1 MNAETRKQKRARLLQ
16 SPDVSVVIVGGGING
31 IGLYRELALQGV
43 DVLLVE
49 KEDYCSGAS
58 AAPSRMIHGGLRYLE
73 NGEFTLVRESLNE
86 RNRLL
91 ANAPHYVRPLPTTIP
106 IFSRWD
112 GVWQALLR
120 FLRLSDKQ
128 SRRGAFVIKLGLMA
142 YDLFT
147 KGATSMPTHRFHRKC
162 STNTQ
167 WPALNKETVC
177 SATYYDAWISYP
189 ERLAFE
195 LLADTEQLSDT
206 GMALNYAELIRA
218 EGDQLMIED
227 RTDGAQ
233 IRVKPR
239 VVVNAAGAW
248 IDFTNQAF
256 SMPTQF
262 IGGTKGSHL
271 IINNRELYQA
281 TGGGMIY
288 YENPE
293 GRICILFPYFD
304 NVLVGSTDISITNPD
319 TAVCTAEETAY
330 ILESLKYIFPDIT
343 ISHDEIVYRFSG
355 VRPLPA
361 SDRETNGQISRD
373 HSCRV
378 MPASEDQPFPVY
390 SMVGGKWTTFRSF
403 AEQVADRVLADLD
416 VTRQQS
422 THALAIGGGKDYPES
437 DSEREHW
444 CQQFSEK
451 YGCSILRA
459 EQLLMRYGTCAVALA
474 EKYDLGNDR
483 PLEHHTGYSYGEL
496 TYLIGS
502 EQVVHLSD
510 LLLRRT
516 ALAISGELNMAMVQ
530 EFNELLARQSGW
542 SAEVAEEELSR
553 TLSHLEKH
561 HGLDHNT
568 LNKRPSI
575 RSEEHHV
582 SSQESAYEAVVQAG

>member
-49 KEDYCSGAS
+49 KGDYCSGAS

-73 NGEFTLVRESLNE
+73 NGEFTLVRESLDE

-91 ANAPHYVRPLPTTIP
+91 KNAPHYVRPLPTTIP

-112 GVWQALLR
+112 GVWLALLR
-120 FLRLSDKQ
+120 FLRLSDRQ
-128 SRRGAFVIKLGLMA
+128 GRRGALVIKLGLFF

-147 KGATSMPTHRFHRKC
+147 KGKTTMPSHRFHSKG
-162 STNTQ
+162 STRRL
-167 WPALNKETVC
+167 WPALNKATAC
-177 SATYYDAWISYP
+177 SATYFDAWISYP
-189 ERLAFE
+189 ERLAIE
-195 LLADTEQLSDT
+195 LLSDAEQMSDT
-206 GMALNYAELIRA
+206 SLALNYAELVWT
-218 EGDQLMIED
+218 EGDQLIIED
-227 RTDGAQ
+227 KMDGAQ
-233 IRVKPR
+233 IRVKPQ
-239 VVVNAAGAW
+239 VVVNATGAW
-248 IDFTNQAF
+248 IDFTNQAM
-256 SMPTQF
+256 STPSRL

-271 IINNRELYQA
+271 IINNQELYQA

-319 TAVCTAEETAY
+319 TAVCTDEETTY
-330 ILESLKYIFPDIT
+330 ILESLKYIFPDIS
-343 ISHDEIVYRFSG
+343 IANDEIVYRFSG

-373 HSCRV
+373 HSCHV
-378 MPASEDQPFPVY
+378 IPASEDQPLPVY
-390 SMVGGKWTTFRSF
+390 SLIGGKWTTFRSF
-403 AEQVADRVLADLD
+403 AEQVADQVLTGLG
-416 VTRQQS
+416 VKRQQS
-422 THALAIGGGKDYPES
+422 TDSLAIGGGRDYPES
-437 DSEREHW
+437 EHERPQW
-444 CQQFSEK
+444 CERFSEK
-451 YGCSILRA
+451 YGCSKERA
-459 EQLLMRYGTCAVALA
+459 EQLLMRYGTRAVDLA
-474 EKYDLGNDR
+474 EGHDLSSDR
-483 PLEHHTGYSYGEL
+483 PLMHHGGYSYSEL
-496 TYLIGS
+496 AYLIGS
-502 EQVVHLSD
+502 EQVVHLTD

-516 ALAISGELNMAMVQ
+516 SLAISGELNMAMIQ
-530 EFNELLARQSGW
+530 EINELLARQSGW
-542 SAEVAEEELSR
+542 PSEAAEEELSR
-553 TLSHLEKH
+553 TLVYLQKY

-575 RSEEHHV
+575 RSGEHHV